1 MIGMVVQVK
10 PYRLDVVAAEDPY
23 PFYRE
28 LRNHDPA
35 HYSPGE
41 QLWVLTRFEDVAG
54 AFRDWRTW
62 SSTRRGNLINDMPER
77 IGRTLGT
84 TDPPDHRFAR
94 GLVEKAFTRK
104 TVERLAPRISA
115 LASEL
120 SQAALDH
127 GEVDLAGAVSAPL
140 NAAILGAMFG
150 VPDADFLALR
160 QWLDDFFV
168 REEEIPGRDS
178 RQTVAMGK
186 LSNYLDDLAGERL
199 ARPSDDLMSAMLQAE
214 ENGRR
219 LSREQVVVT
228 TMTFLTAGFE
238 STNNLFTNLAYAL
251 ALHPAVYR
259 RLQQCPE
266 LVPSFVEE
274 GMRWDAAAQGFVR
287 TPTRDVELHGKILPE
302 GAQVLLHIGSANRD
316 ERAFDNPDEFDIDR
330 SANRHL
336 GLGKGIHF
344 CVGAPLAREMSTALF
359 RGLVGVSRV
368 WEVDLDRAQRVTTP
382 NFRGFSVLPLRI

>member
-1 MIGMVVQVK
+1 MVAATE
-10 PYRLDVVAAEDPY
+10 PYRLGIVSAEDPY

-28 LRNHDPA
+28 LRDHDPA
-35 HYSPGE
+35 HYSPDE
-41 QLWVLTRFEDVAG
+41 QLWVLTRFEDVAS

-77 IGRTLGT
+77 IGQTLGT

-104 TVERLAPRISA
+104 TVESLAPRISSLSNQ
-115 LASEL
+115 LARS
-120 SQAALDH
+120 ALDS
-127 GEVDLAGAVSAPL
+127 GEVDVAAEVSAPL

-168 REEEIPGRDS
+168 REEEIPGRES
-178 RQTVAMGK
+178 RQTIAMAK

-238 STNNLFTNLAYAL
+238 STNNLFTNLAYTL
-251 ALHPAVYR
+251 AVHPHVHR

-287 TPTRDVELHGKILPE
+287 SPTKDVELHGKILPE
-302 GAQVLLHIGSANRD
+302 GAQVLLHIGAANRD
-316 ERAFDNPDEFDIDR
+316 DRAFERPDDFDIER
-330 SANRHL
+330 PSNRHL

-344 CVGAPLAREMSTALF
+344 CVGAPLAREMSNALF
-359 RGLVGVSRV
+359 RALIGASRV
-368 WEVDLDRAQRVTTP
+368 WEVDLDRARRVTTP
-382 NFRGFSVLPLRI
+382 NFRGFSELPLRI